1 MTAAGG
7 YDVIVVGG
15 GSAGCALAARLS
27 ENPSRS
33 VLLLEAGPDY
43 ATLDDFPA
51 ELTRALSMAA
61 AFPGHPASWNFIAEL
76 LPGRRYPHA
85 RGKVIGGSSTINGTY
100 FVRGRPEDFDGWAA
114 MGHDLWS
121 YEQVLPFFRTCET
134 DRDFAGEHHGRDGP
148 IPVRRPGDGELRE
161 VSRAFVD
168 SCLQAGFSAEP
179 DKNAPGPGGVGPTP
193 RNVAN
198 GLRINTAAA
207 YLTPARHRPNLTVL
221 GDSLV
226 RRVLFDG
233 TRATGVEAE
242 RHGQP
247 VTYDASEVVL
257 CAGGIKSPHILMLS
271 GVGPADELR
280 RHGIAVV
287 HDSPGVGRHVKDHP
301 SLPVNFRVRDDET
314 PLPLDFMSFQ
324 STLNHTAEGSDI
336 AGDLQIT
343 CGSATLAQM
352 MRPATGA
359 GGLRGRLPS
368 YLTRPIRT
376 LNALRKLPAR
386 LVMSEARAQDTL
398 RLLCSLEAEKST
410 GEITLRSADPA
421 EAPAIDLNYL
431 SHPADLPRLRAN
443 LRVATDLLLSPPF
456 RRLKLKLVGLTKEDL
471 ASDAAMDAWIRAN
484 MATSFHTSCSA
495 RMGPPSDP
503 AAVVDQHGRV
513 HGIAGLRV
521 ADISIM
527 PEITRRGPAATAVM
541 IGERIAALIEAE
553 AAA

>member
-1 MTAAGG
+1 MTSATG
-7 YDVIVVGG
+7 YDVVVVGG

-27 ENPSRS
+27 ENASRR

-43 ATLDDFPA
+43 AALDDFPL

-61 AFPGHPASWNFIAEL
+61 AFPGHPNSWNFIAEL
-76 LPGRRYPHA
+76 IPGRRYPHA

-121 YEQVLPFFRTCET
+121 YEQVLPFFRKCES
-134 DRDFAGEHHGRDGP
+134 DRDFAGEYHSQDGP
-148 IPVRRPGDGELRE
+148 IPIRRPGPEELRE

-168 SCLQAGFSAEP
+168 ACLETGYVAEP

-198 GLRINTAAA
+198 GFRINTAAA
-207 YLTPARHRPNLTVL
+207 YLTPARSRPNLTVL

-226 RRVLFDG
+226 RRVLFEG
-233 TRATGVEAE
+233 KRAIGVEVE
-242 RHGQP
+242 HHGQA
-247 VTYDASEVVL
+247 ASYAAGEVVL

-271 GVGPADELR
+271 GIGPAEELH

-301 SLPVNFRVRDDET
+301 SLPVNFVVRDEDR
-314 PLPLDFMSFQ
+314 PLPVDFMSFQ

-336 AGDLQIT
+336 ASDLQIT
-343 CGSATLAQM
+343 CGSATLSQM
-352 MRPATGA
+352 MRPATGT

-376 LNALRKLPAR
+376 LSALRKLPAR
-386 LVMSEARAQDTL
+386 LVMSEARTQDTL

-421 EAPAIDLNYL
+421 EAPHINLNYL
-431 SHPADLPRLRAN
+431 SHPDDLPRLRAN
-443 LRVATDLLLSPPF
+443 LRVATSLLLSPSF
-456 RRLKLKLVGLTKEDL
+456 RRLKLKLVGLSKDDL
-471 ASDAAMDAWIRAN
+471 ASGAAMDRWIRN
-484 MATSFHTSCSA
+484 NLATSFHTSCSA
-495 RMGPPSDP
+495 RMGPASDP
-503 AAVVDQHGRV
+503 TAVVDQRGRV
-513 HGIAGLRV
+513 HGVDGLRV

-541 IGERIAALIEAE
+541 IGERIAALMEAE
-553 AAA
+553 

>member
-1 MTAAGG
+1 MASTAGH
-7 YDVIVVGG
+7 DVVVVGG

-27 ENPSRS
+27 ENPSRR

-43 ATLDDFPA
+43 AALEDFPL

-61 AFPGHPASWNFIAEL
+61 AFPGHPASWNFVVEL
-76 LPGRRYPHA
+76 TPGRRYPHA

-121 YEQVLPFFRTCET
+121 YQQVLPFFRKCES
-134 DRDFAGEHHGRDGP
+134 DRDFGGAYHGQDGP
-148 IPVRRPGDGELRE
+148 IPIRRPGDEELRD

-168 SCLQAGFSAEP
+168 ACLAAGYGAEP
-179 DKNAPGPGGVGPTP
+179 DKNAPGPSGIGPTP

-198 GLRINTAAA
+198 GFRINTAAG
-207 YLTPARHRPNLTVL
+207 YLTPARDRPNLTVL

-233 TRATGVEAE
+233 TRATGVEVE
-242 RHGQP
+242 RQGQP
-247 VTYDASEVVL
+247 VTYAAGEVVL

-271 GVGPADELR
+271 GVGPAEELR

-287 HDSPGVGRHVKDHP
+287 HDNPGVGRHVKDHP
-301 SLPVNFRVRDDET
+301 SLPVNFLVRDDDA
-314 PLPLDFMSFQ
+314 PLPIDFMSFQ

-336 AGDLQIT
+336 SSDLQIT
-343 CGSATLAQM
+343 CGSATMAQM
-352 MRPATGA
+352 MRPAGA
-359 GGLRGRLPS
+359 SGLRERLPS

-386 LVMSEARAQDTL
+386 LVMSEARTQDTL

-410 GEITLRSADPA
+410 GAITLRSADPA
-421 EAPAIDLNYL
+421 EAPVINLNYL
-431 SHPADLPRLRAN
+431 SHPDDLPRLRAN
-443 LRVATDLLLSPPF
+443 LRVATDLLLSPSF
-456 RRLKLKLVGLTKEDL
+456 RKLKLRLVGLTRDDL
-471 ASDAAMDAWIRAN
+471 ASNAAMDGWIRN
-484 MATSFHTSCSA
+484 NLGTSYHTSCA
-495 RMGPPSDP
+495 TRMGPASDP
-503 AAVVDQHGRV
+503 TAVVDQRGRV
-513 HGIAGLRV
+513 HGVEGLRV

-541 IGERIAALIEAE
+541 IGERIAALMETD
-553 AAA
+553 